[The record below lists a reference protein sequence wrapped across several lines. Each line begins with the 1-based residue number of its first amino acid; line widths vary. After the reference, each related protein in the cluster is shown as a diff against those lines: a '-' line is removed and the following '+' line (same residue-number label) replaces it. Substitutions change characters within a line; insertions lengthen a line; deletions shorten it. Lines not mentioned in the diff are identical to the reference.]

1 METQI
6 EYDVFDCQFFS
17 CFKSQYDY
25 CKSCT
30 KIFCEEHVID
40 HGKCTPLS
48 SYGNGNMIFDS
59 DNNDNIFI
67 DSDRKHIVIDDDNN
81 LKDSLSNDNKTDL
94 DEINE
99 VSSDKGKCMLF

>member
-1 METQI
+1 METQL
-6 EYDVFDCQFFS
+6 EDDVFNCQFFS

-30 KIFCEEHVID
+30 KIFCDEHVID

-48 SYGNGNMIFDS
+48 SYGNGNMIIDS

-67 DSDRKHIVIDDDNN
+67 DSDRKHIVIDDDK
-81 LKDSLSNDNKTDL
+81 KDSLRNDNKNDL

-99 VSSDKGKCMLF
+99 ASSDKGKCTLF